1 MNTYIPK
8 DTNLNVKRTR
18 QRQMEQR
25 RQTDAR
31 TAWKPTK
38 DWTDILSK
46 FVRASFLNN
55 SFNDDDWMKNINSI
69 SEGYKNSL
77 KSDNISRSPDHLYIN
92 TWNTS
97 INTIKNIHKVKRQR
111 VKNSSLGK
119 CMGTVNIL
127 DITAVSKLK

>member
-1 MNTYIPK
+1 MNTYTPK
-8 DTNLNVKRTR
+8 DTNLNIKRTR
-18 QRQMEQR
+18 RRKMEQR

-31 TAWKPTK
+31 TAWKLTK

-77 KSDNISRSPDHLYIN
+77 KSDNISRSLDHLYIN
-92 TWNTS
+92 AWNTS
-97 INTIKNIHKVKRQR
+97 INTLKNIHKVKRQR
-111 VKNSSLGK
+111 VKNISLQK

-127 DITAVSKLK
+127 DITTVSKLK